1 MSDQHVLQMVS
12 ITKRFP
18 GVLALDGVDFELRTG
33 EVHAIV
39 GENGAGKST
48 LMKVLSGAITPDKGH
63 VRLDGQPIT
72 IPNPIAASRMGISMI
87 YQELC
92 LAKHLCAGEN
102 IFLGRE
108 PTRAGFVDFRQLH
121 ARAQQFLDQLQC
133 GVSSR
138 QRTAHLGIAQQQM
151 VEIAKALSQN
161 ARFLVMDEPTA
172 SLSDAE
178 TQRLFSIIASLR
190 QAGVGIAYISHRL
203 EEVMQIADRVT
214 VLRDGRRVATMPITQ
229 TDLAQLVR
237 LMVGREIQQVYPQR
251 HAQIGHEV
259 LRVEGLSRPPF
270 LHDISF
276 SLRQGEVLGLAGL
289 MGAGRTELV
298 RTLFGAEPF
307 TAGRIFLHGRL
318 VSIRS
323 PQQAVAAG
331 LALLTEDRKRDGLAL
346 GLPIRANI
354 TLADLSQVIQ
364 GGFLRLNKER
374 RIATELAQRVD
385 IRAPSIDQPVRHLSG
400 GSQQKVVIA
409 KWLLTRARIFLFDEP
424 TQGIDVATKAEVY
437 RLIDHLAQEGAAII
451 LISSYLP
458 ELLALADRVL
468 VLCRGRITGELS
480 RAQATQENV
489 LRLAALGR

>member
-1 MSDQHVLQMVS
+1 
-12 ITKRFP
+12 
-18 GVLALDGVDFELRTG
+18 
-33 EVHAIV
+33 
-39 GENGAGKST
+39 
-48 LMKVLSGAITPDKGH
+48 
-63 VRLDGQPIT
+63 
-72 IPNPIAASRMGISMI
+72 
-87 YQELC
+87 
-92 LAKHLCAGEN
+92 
-102 IFLGRE
+102 
-108 PTRAGFVDFRQLH
+108 
-121 ARAQQFLDQLQC
+121 
-133 GVSSR
+133 
-138 QRTAHLGIAQQQM
+138 
-151 VEIAKALSQN
+151 
-161 ARFLVMDEPTA
+161 
-172 SLSDAE
+172 
-178 TQRLFSIIASLR
+178 
-190 QAGVGIAYISHRL
+190 
-203 EEVMQIADRVT
+203 MQIADRVT